1 LGHDRL
7 RHSFATHLLDAG
19 VDVRVIQALLG
30 HTKLTTTARYTRVAT
45 ALITAIESPI
55 DLLRDGTA
63 KASKRK
69 KAKPKS

>member
-1 LGHDRL
+1 MSKPGG
-7 RHSFATHLLDAG
+7 DAG

-55 DLLRDGTA
+55 DLLGDCKVDKG
-63 KASKRK
+63 KRK
-69 KAKPKS
+69 KAKAKSKT